1 MPVAGEGANES
12 GVLRQGISN
21 VDEGN
26 GMKLMI
32 YIYMSINNKNI
43 NHDNLFFLGV
53 LPV

>member
-1 MPVAGEGANES
+1 MPVAGEGASES

-32 YIYMSINNKNI
+32 YDMSINNKNI
-43 NHDNLFFLGV
+43 KHDLFFWV
-53 LPV
+53 F

>member
-1 MPVAGEGANES
+1 MPVAGEGASES

-32 YIYMSINNKNI
+32 YIYTYDMSINNKNI
-43 NHDNLFFLGV
+43 KHDIFFGGV
-53 LPV
+53 F